1 MSFLDKLK
9 QSLGLVK
16 KPETVDPKI
25 VDDLRDRF
33 KGCMWLGAAGDAFGY
48 VVEFKNTQEIQK
60 RFRGPLEFKNLP
72 HWATDG
78 KFVVSDDTQ
87 MTMFTAE
94 ACDTAVRSQPADPDP
109 TYSLPHVVNS
119 NAQIAYLDWYQTQ
132 KAEAAPTN
140 RHDRLIS
147 FKEMHLAQA
156 PGNTCLASLK
166 VGGRGGWQKSE
177 RINNSMG
184 CGGVMRVA
192 PLAFLPQITD
202 REAFALGC
210 RTAAQTH
217 GHDMGIYP
225 AGAFVLILKYITAG
239 HSIGDAAR
247 VAFDFLSA
255 MEPAAPLRDKL
266 FEALAFEGRGP
277 VSPAEIEALGGG
289 WVGHECLAIGLAS
302 ALLRIAMPDRM
313 RVAANHSGDSDS
325 TASVAGQLM
334 GASFGYTG
342 LIKRFPEFPQIEAR
356 MDVKRPLEFIINRF
370 QENVIV

>member
-1 MSFLDKLK
+1 
-9 QSLGLVK
+9 
-16 KPETVDPKI
+16 
-25 VDDLRDRF
+25 
-33 KGCMWLGAAGDAFGY
+33 
-48 VVEFKNTQEIQK
+48 
-60 RFRGPLEFKNLP
+60 
-72 HWATDG
+72 
-78 KFVVSDDTQ
+78 
-87 MTMFTAE
+87 
-94 ACDTAVRSQPADPDP
+94 
-109 TYSLPHVVNS
+109 
-119 NAQIAYLDWYQTQ
+119 
-132 KAEAAPTN
+132 
-140 RHDRLIS
+140 
-147 FKEMHLAQA
+147 
-156 PGNTCLASLK
+156 
-166 VGGRGGWQKSE
+166 
-177 RINNSMG
+177 
-184 CGGVMRVA
+184 
-192 PLAFLPQITD
+192 
-202 REAFALGC
+202 
-210 RTAAQTH
+210 
-217 GHDMGIYP
+217 MGIYP